1 MKVALHSVLVNG
13 QESNY
18 EKSHAE
24 VPKELAAS
32 LLESGIRDWTIWR
45 SGLHLFH
52 IVECEDF
59 HVAMS
64 RLEHDPVNEKW
75 QKFMAQFV
83 DHFEVTGEGFD
94 AMALP
99 SVWNLRIQLNSSMDA
114 RNEGAV

>member
-18 EKSHAE
+18 EKNHAE

-59 HVAMS
+59 NAAMS
-64 RLEHDPVNEKW
+64 RLEQDPVNEKW

-83 DHFEVTGEGFD
+83 DHFEVTGDGSD

-99 SVWNLRIQLNSSMDA
+99 CVWNFRIQLNSSMQAGD
-114 RNEGAV
+114 EGAA